1 MIKTK
6 SQHYNFGHEALPTIF
21 HSQTKDFFDYLERDG
36 IKFLKFW
43 WNHVGERLDN
53 DKLTPFE
60 GMSFEIRQ
68 VPEKKSQVVL
78 VRFPHP
84 TDFDEFH
91 FAALVKTP
99 DKKSPF
105 VFVKFPSTRVL
116 VLSHVPLSKSES
128 GTLIYEITP
137 RSRYLLAG
145 PGTPVTKDA
154 FYKAACDLIWKPKKV
169 SSEKP

>member
-1 MIKTK
+1 MIKTR

-21 HSQTKDFFDYLERDG
+21 HSQTKDFFQYLESDG
-36 IKFLKFW
+36 LKFLKFW

-53 DKLTPFE
+53 DKLSSFE
-60 GMSFEIRQ
+60 GMSYEIRE
-68 VPEKKSQVVL
+68 VPEKKSRIVL

-99 DKKSPF
+99 DKRSPF

-116 VLSHVPLSKSES
+116 VLSHVPLSKSDS

-137 RSRYLLAG
+137 RGRYLPVG
-145 PGTPVTKDA
+145 PGTPVRKEA
-154 FYKAACDLIWKPKKV
+154 FYTAVHNLVWKPKNKTA
-169 SSEKP
+169 EK